1 MVFDQERMKRAFQEM
16 EEHIRKLENE
26 RRDLVISQTTSRSN
40 QAQVEEEYNQ
50 LKEQLRATQIEL
62 NNQKANYNQL
72 K

>member
-1 MVFDQERMKRAFQEM
+1 MKRAFQEM

-26 RRDLVISQTTSRSN
+26 RRDMVINQTTSRSS
-40 QAQVEEEYNQ
+40 QAQLEEDYNQ
-50 LKEQLRATQIEL
+50 LKEQLRATQAEL